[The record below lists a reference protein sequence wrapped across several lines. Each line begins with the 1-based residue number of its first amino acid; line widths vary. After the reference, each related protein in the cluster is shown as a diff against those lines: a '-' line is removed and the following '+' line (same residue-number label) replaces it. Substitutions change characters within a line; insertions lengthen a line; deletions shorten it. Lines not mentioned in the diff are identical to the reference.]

1 MKPAPFDYLRAAHTD
16 EALDALAE
24 AGPEARVL
32 AGGQSLVPLLNFR
45 LATPDV
51 LVDLRGVD
59 GLTGIEVGPDAVVVG
74 AMTTQRELEPSETR
88 NVYATGA

>member
-1 MKPAPFDYLRAAHTD
+1 MKPAPLAYRRPATVA
-16 EALDALAE
+16 EACQLLAE
-24 AGPEARVL
+24 GGYAKVV

-59 GLTGIEVGPDAVVVG
+59 GLTGIEVGRDAEIGRAHV
-74 AMTTQRELEPSETR
+74 
-88 NVYATGA
+88 